1 MGLFSNRFDV
11 EQSINDA
18 MTQQAMS
25 FGQLDRSAYAP
36 MTAAN
41 ALQSDMAGR
50 GIGMMLGGQDPM
62 MKKQNAID
70 QIMTKYPDPDTPEE
84 MDAIANEL
92 SKAGFPDLSLEVRNV
107 GIELKKGIDSANKP
121 NKDLLDQ
128 ISFGLTSTILSP
140 QFMDLYMKEFN
151 PNLFDANGIPKIGTN
166 PGQITQAQYDKK
178 LEAGKKS
185 LENQFKAFRNAIS
198 RDKTKTVQEI
208 NNILSSENI
217 LIQEFKEW
225 ARTRGDNKMSQFINN
240 HVGVAIVGGADTG
253 LQSDGTDLREMGL
266 ISDPEKINFINENVD
281 EFDKIIENGIAQSG
295 GTPWWDK
302 ASDTDKIIRQI
313 SPNN

>member
-1 MGLFSNRFDV
+1 MGLFSNKYDV

-62 MKKQNAID
+62 MAKQNAID
-70 QIMTKYPDPDTPEE
+70 EIMTKYPDPDTPEE

-107 GIELKKGIDSANKP
+107 GIELKKGVDSANKP
-121 NKDLLDQ
+121 SKDLLDQ
-128 ISFGLTSTILSP
+128 ISFGLTSSVLSP
-140 QFMDLYMKEFN
+140 QFMDLYMQEFH
-151 PNLFDANGIPKIGTN
+151 PELTVGTEK
-166 PGQITQAQYDKK
+166 GQVTQAQYDKK
-178 LEAGKKS
+178 LAAGKTA
-185 LENQFKAFRNAIS
+185 LENQFKAFRNTIS

-208 NNILSSENI
+208 NNILSNETL

-225 ARTRGDNKMSQFINN
+225 ARTRGDNKMSNFINER
-240 HVGVAIVGGADTG
+240 VGVAVVSSDGTG
-253 LQSDGTDLREMGL
+253 IQSDGTDLREMGL
-266 ISDPEKINFINENVD
+266 ISDPEKLNFINENVD
-281 EFDKIIENGIAQSG
+281 EFDKILGQGIIDAG

-302 ASDTDKIIRQI
+302 TGITDNLVKQI